1 MQPVR
6 GRSHAVVG
14 AVGSD
19 ALRGAPWSSSQR
31 SCRRRFSPASRER
44 SKRHRLPIS
53 LDQAPSDAA
62 RYALEKRER
71 TLARLMHNHLRRRM
85 VVHNNRR
92 PGVQSRHPDSIY
104 DTTFRM
110 PLIEPPSGCAKATTL
125 DRVEVPGVRGSDE
138 PGARPPNSVSW
149 ASRTLVWSIATATAG
164 SAWIGPSQ
172 CSLTA
177 TRSRIEAPGGA
188 RHVALSCFTNGGR
201 R

>member
-92 PGVQSRHPDSIY
+92 PGVQSRHPDSIF

-110 PLIEPPSGCAKATTL
+110 PLIEPPSVVVPKPRPWTASRFRAFGAQTSQGP
-125 DRVEVPGVRGSDE
+125 DRRTPCPGRAEPSSGASPRRPLAPHGSDH
-138 PGARPPNSVSW
+138 P
-149 ASRTLVWSIATATAG
+149 
-164 SAWIGPSQ
+164 SA
-172 CSLTA
+172 
-177 TRSRIEAPGGA
+177 
-188 RHVALSCFTNGGR
+188 H
-201 R
+201 